1 MSPFF
6 AALLACAWM
15 GAVFLITGWRGRAA
29 RMGETAPHKGA
40 SRQHIR

>member
-15 GAVFLITGWRGRAA
+15 GAVFLVTGWGGRAGRVA
-29 RMGETAPHKGA
+29 IHAGPHEATRAHAG
-40 SRQHIR
+40 